1 MSAATAKDRNL
12 IRCQSTVLPGPE
24 KVRVGNGSA
33 VPDNGI
39 TTVYEALL
47 NGQRMNENKRACGYW
62 SKDLK
67 QLHWISYEELL
78 EKCRWFGSG
87 LLSMG
92 QVPGKSI
99 VMINCK
105 TSLEYAISHYCT
117 SHYSL
122 VSCPVTANADM
133 EATIF
138 VLQQVESSVLVCDSV
153 DKVNHFLGKKDLL
166 PALKTIVC
174 VDEVS
179 RELTSACRNKG
190 IELVPF
196 EECLKQGSRSV
207 QEPIPPTPDMLYGLL
222 YTSGTTGMPK
232 GVPVTHRRLV
242 ATANAIN
249 HMAESMRAE
258 PGQCGF
264 CYLPTGHIYEHIYE
278 VTMLSRGATLSFYRG
293 NVQLLLDD
301 MKALKPRNLPMVPRL
316 LNRIYYK
323 VHSEIHKSAIKTA
336 IFNLAM
342 KQKRKLLKKGIL
354 TTDTIWDKFVFKK
367 IREELGG
374 NFRYGLTT
382 SAPAK
387 AEVLEFFRCV
397 FGCNL
402 VEVYGSTEVSVVSST
417 LPFDLEGDGVGCLFP
432 GVEAK
437 LVDVPEMNYFAK
449 DDRGEIC
456 VRSPL
461 TFQGYYKNPEESAKT
476 VLEGGW
482 VLTGDIGMWTKGG
495 ALKVIDRK
503 KDIFKLSQGEFL
515 SPERIESVYSMMDYV
530 ATVFVTGCPTQ
541 SFCVAI
547 VIPHEDPLRELA
559 SSCGIDKKTPLA
571 EICKSMVVRKALLK
585 EMQTLGTQSGLNS
598 LHQVHNLHLHME
610 NDLLASGLVTNT
622 LKLKRNVA
630 RQVFADAIANLY
642 EEGRLLST

>member
-1 MSAATAKDRNL
+1 
-12 IRCQSTVLPGPE
+12 
-24 KVRVGNGSA
+24 
-33 VPDNGI
+33 
-39 TTVYEALL
+39 
-47 NGQRMNENKRACGYW
+47 
-62 SKDLK
+62 
-67 QLHWISYEELL
+67 
-78 EKCRWFGSG
+78 
-87 LLSMG
+87 MG

-153 DKVNHFLGKKDLL
+153 DKVNHFLGKKDVL

-196 EECLKQGSRSV
+196 EECL
-207 QEPIPPTPDMLYGLL
+207 
-222 YTSGTTGMPK
+222 
-232 GVPVTHRRLV
+232 
-242 ATANAIN
+242 
-249 HMAESMRAE
+249 
-258 PGQCGF
+258 
-264 CYLPTGHIYEHIYE
+264 
-278 VTMLSRGATLSFYRG
+278 
-293 NVQLLLDD
+293 
-301 MKALKPRNLPMVPRL
+301 
-316 LNRIYYK
+316 

-503 KDIFKLSQGEFL
+503 KDIFKLSQ
-515 SPERIESVYSMMDYV
+515 
-530 ATVFVTGCPTQ
+530 
-541 SFCVAI
+541 
-547 VIPHEDPLRELA
+547 
-559 SSCGIDKKTPLA
+559 
-571 EICKSMVVRKALLK
+571 
-585 EMQTLGTQSGLNS
+585 
-598 LHQVHNLHLHME
+598 VHNLHLHME